1 MKNNFIELDSK
12 QAWLRLIIIFTMSVI
27 GTAGMWSVV
36 IIMPNIQNEFEL
48 DRAASTYPYVAT
60 MFGYGIGPGGEVT
73 EIMPFFQAGVVHLIA
88 SAVLGFGGIYHSL
101 AGPEK
106 LEEDFPF
113 FSTDWRD
120 KNQMTNSL
128 GYHLIVLG
136 VGAVA
141 WSVNWCFIGGAYDT
155 WAPGGGEV

>member
-1 MKNNFIELDSK
+1 MCIRDRLLGAHVAHAGLIVFWCGAMTLFEVSHFIPEKPLYE
-12 QAWLRLIIIFTMSVI
+12 QGFILL
-27 GTAGMWSVV
+27 
-36 IIMPNIQNEFEL
+36 PHL
-48 DRAASTYPYVAT
+48 AT
-60 MFGYGIGPGGEVT
+60 LGWGVGPGGDINDIYPYFVV
-73 EIMPFFQAGVVHLIA
+73 GVLHLIS

-120 KNQMTNSL
+120 KNQMTNIL

-136 VGAVA
+136 VGALA
-141 WSVNWCFIGGAYDT
+141 WSVNLSLIHISEPT
-155 WAPGGGEV
+155 RP